1 MCSCV
6 EGGLICVSVEGFV
19 FQCVVKVCH
28 VSMCAEC
35 VVKVSWLR
43 RILAP
48 FGPHTTHT
56 THAMHITH
64 TTHAMHST
72 HSTRTCPR
80 SPMSWSPPRR
90 GIQSCTAPCTN
101 YPTAT
106 CMSRA
111 RAACRAATS
120 RCTYHRCS
128 CVVAGGGSGAGG
140 GVRETGEGDE

>member
-48 FGPHTTHT
+48 FGLHTTHTTHT

-64 TTHAMHST
+64 TTHAMHIHIVHTVHVLVPVPPCLGPLPVGVSNLVLPRVRI
-72 HSTRTCPR
+72 TR
-80 SPMSWSPPRR
+80 PPRVCPVPMLLVVLPR
-90 GIQSCTAPCTN
+90 PGVRITVAP
-101 YPTAT
+101 AWL
-106 CMSRA
+106 R
-111 RAACRAATS
+111 
-120 RCTYHRCS
+120 
-128 CVVAGGGSGAGG
+128 GGGSGAGG
-140 GVRETGEGDE
+140 GT